1 MDRVRRLQAFIKSS
15 TIRKR
20 VFDLVLSANE
30 FVSPIEISRRSKL
43 PVSLVT
49 RALGQLEKEGDYA
62 DDKETGWWIIY
73 RPDGSIAPVPGIAN
87 G

>member
-43 PVSLVT
+43 SVSLVT
-49 RALGQLEKEGDYA
+49 RALGQLEKEGLVENLTPGKPSWKLYA
-62 DDKETGWWIIY
+62 PTELA
-73 RPDGSIAPVPGIAN
+73 GSLFE
-87 G
+87 